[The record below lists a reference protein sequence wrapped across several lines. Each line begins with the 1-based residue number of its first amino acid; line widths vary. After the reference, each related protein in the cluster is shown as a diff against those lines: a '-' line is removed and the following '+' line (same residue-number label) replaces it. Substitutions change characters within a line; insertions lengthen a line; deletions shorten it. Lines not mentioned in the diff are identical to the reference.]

1 MKAAEEATMR
11 GLLFASVLAL
21 SFGLTSAAQETTT
34 SDEPVKLPPITW
46 QGTGCKGEELA
57 VLMGC
62 PFDQASPFVMRVRLE
77 KGLHLPS
84 HSYPVD
90 IGVTMLSGVLD
101 ITFVEGNKKRVVRLR
116 AGNFFKVPAYAFH
129 TAHVIEKTEL
139 QDSGIGPVFVT
150 WENEKCKPASGPD
163 PLLPLCATAVR

>member
-1 MKAAEEATMR
+1 MR
-11 GLLFASVLAL
+11 TLILACVLSL
-21 SFGLTSAAQETTT
+21 SFGPTSTAQETT
-34 SDEPVKLPPITW
+34 SGDESVKLPPIKW
-46 QGTGCKGEELA
+46 QGTGCQSEDLA

-62 PFDQASPFVMRVRLE
+62 PFDQASPFVMRIRLQ
-77 KGLHLPS
+77 KGLRLPS

-101 ITFVEGNKKRVVRLR
+101 ITFVEGDKKRVVRLR
-116 AGNFFKVPAYAFH
+116 SGDFFKVPAYAFH

-150 WENEKCKPASGPD
+150 WQNEKCKPAPGPD
-163 PLLPLCATAVR
+163 PLLPLCASSR